1 MKKTLLLLPALMLAG
16 CQMLNYQEPTGEDT
30 AAVVFTGNEAAQPVV
45 CVPGRGFKD
54 TKISLAVKPWDTNAF
69 NELFKTMRKA
79 EQVPVT
85 VAAAQMPMPRAWV
98 TPAIAPAR
106 WPPCRVWR
114 VTTARLM
121 PGAMAPRAQMLASK
135 SQSWKGSIQGLVM
148 RKADTLAGCHDRL
161 KRCQDASVE

>member
-54 TKISLAVKPWDTNAF
+54 TKTSLAVKPWDTNAF
-69 NELFKTMRKA
+69 DELFSAMKKA

-85 VAAAQMPMPRAWV
+85 VAADGQ
-98 TPAIAPAR
+98 AR
-106 WPPCRVWR
+106 IGVVYNERDTDMRRNHCRVA
-114 VTTARLM
+114 VQFNAQAGARY
-121 PGAMAPRAQMLASK
+121 LAHFTRNDAG
-135 SQSWKGSIQGLVM
+135 QCGLEV
-148 RKADTLAGCHDRL
+148 RGEEGVQADAVPVDWDCP
-161 KRCQDASVE
+161 

>member
-69 NELFKTMRKA
+69 DELFSAMKKA

-85 VAAAQMPMPRAWV
+85 VAADGQ
-98 TPAIAPAR
+98 AR
-106 WPPCRVWR
+106 IGVVYNERDTDMRRNHCRVA
-114 VTTARLM
+114 VQFNAQAGARY
-121 PGAMAPRAQMLASK
+121 LAHFTRNDAG
-135 SQSWKGSIQGLVM
+135 QCGLEV
-148 RKADTLAGCHDRL
+148 RGEDGVQADAVPVGWDCP
-161 KRCQDASVE
+161 

>member
-85 VAAAQMPMPRAWV
+85 VAADGQTRIGVVYNERDTDMR
-98 TPAIAPAR
+98 R
-106 WPPCRVWR
+106 NHCRVA
-114 VTTARLM
+114 VQFN
-121 PGAMAPRAQMLASK
+121 AQ
-135 SQSWKGSIQGLVM
+135 
-148 RKADTLAGCHDRL
+148 ADTRYFAHFTRNEAGQCGLEVRGEEGV
-161 KRCQDASVE
+161 QADAVPVDWDCP

>member
-69 NELFKTMRKA
+69 DELFSAMKKA

-85 VAAAQMPMPRAWV
+85 VAADGQ
-98 TPAIAPAR
+98 AR
-106 WPPCRVWR
+106 IGVVYNERDTDMRRNHCRVA
-114 VTTARLM
+114 VQFNAQAGARY
-121 PGAMAPRAQMLASK
+121 LAHFTRNDAG
-135 SQSWKGSIQGLVM
+135 QCGLEV
-148 RKADTLAGCHDRL
+148 RGEEGVQADAVPVDWDCP
-161 KRCQDASVE
+161 

>member
-69 NELFKTMRKA
+69 DELFSAMKKA

-85 VAAAQMPMPRAWV
+85 VAADGQ
-98 TPAIAPAR
+98 AR
-106 WPPCRVWR
+106 IGVVYNERDSNMRRNHCRVA
-114 VTTARLM
+114 VQFNAQA
-121 PGAMAPRAQMLASK
+121 GASYFAHFTRNEAGQC
-135 SQSWKGSIQGLVM
+135 GLEV
-148 RKADTLAGCHDRL
+148 RGEEGVQADAVPVDWDCP
-161 KRCQDASVE
+161 

>member
-69 NELFKTMRKA
+69 DELFSAMKKA

-85 VAAAQMPMPRAWV
+85 VAADGQ
-98 TPAIAPAR
+98 AR
-106 WPPCRVWR
+106 IGVVYNERDTDMRRNHCRVA
-114 VTTARLM
+114 VQFN
-121 PGAMAPRAQMLASK
+121 AQAGVRYLAHFTRNDAG
-135 SQSWKGSIQGLVM
+135 QCGLEV
-148 RKADTLAGCHDRL
+148 RGEEGVQADAVPVDWDCP
-161 KRCQDASVE
+161 

>member
-69 NELFKTMRKA
+69 DELFSAMKKA

-85 VAAAQMPMPRAWV
+85 VAADGQ
-98 TPAIAPAR
+98 AR
-106 WPPCRVWR
+106 IGVVYNERDTDMRRNHCRVA
-114 VTTARLM
+114 VQFNAQAGARY
-121 PGAMAPRAQMLASK
+121 LAHFTRNDAG
-135 SQSWKGSIQGLVM
+135 QCGLEV
-148 RKADTLAGCHDRL
+148 RGEEG
-161 KRCQDASVE
+161 V

>member
-69 NELFKTMRKA
+69 DELFSAMKKA

-85 VAAAQMPMPRAWV
+85 VAADGQ
-98 TPAIAPAR
+98 AR
-106 WPPCRVWR
+106 IGVVYNERDTDMRRNHCRVA
-114 VTTARLM
+114 VQFNAQAGARY
-121 PGAMAPRAQMLASK
+121 LAHFTRNEAG
-135 SQSWKGSIQGLVM
+135 QCGLEV
-148 RKADTLAGCHDRL
+148 RGEEGVQADAVPVDWDCP
-161 KRCQDASVE
+161 

>member
-30 AAVVFTGNEAAQPVV
+30 ASVVFTGNEAAQPVV

-69 NELFKTMRKA
+69 DELFSAMKKA

-85 VAAAQMPMPRAWV
+85 VAADGQ
-98 TPAIAPAR
+98 AR
-106 WPPCRVWR
+106 IGVVYNERDTDMRRNHCRVA
-114 VTTARLM
+114 VQFNAQAGARY
-121 PGAMAPRAQMLASK
+121 LAHFTRNDAG
-135 SQSWKGSIQGLVM
+135 QCGLEV
-148 RKADTLAGCHDRL
+148 RGEEGVQADAVPVDWDCP
-161 KRCQDASVE
+161 

>member
-30 AAVVFTGNEAAQPVV
+30 ASVVFTGNEAAQPVV

-79 EQVPVT
+79 EQVPVA
-85 VAAAQMPMPRAWV
+85 VAADSQTRIGVVYNERDSNMR
-98 TPAIAPAR
+98 R
-106 WPPCRVWR
+106 NHCRVA
-114 VTTARLM
+114 VQFNAQA
-121 PGAMAPRAQMLASK
+121 GASYFAHFTRNEAGQC
-135 SQSWKGSIQGLVM
+135 GLEV
-148 RKADTLAGCHDRL
+148 RGEEGVQADAVPVDWDRP
-161 KRCQDASVE
+161 

>member
-69 NELFKTMRKA
+69 NELFKTM
-79 EQVPVT
+79 T
-85 VAAAQMPMPRAWV
+85 VSY
-98 TPAIAPAR
+98 TH
-106 WPPCRVWR
+106 
-114 VTTARLM
+114 L
-121 PGAMAPRAQMLASK
+121 
-135 SQSWKGSIQGLVM
+135 
-148 RKADTLAGCHDRL
+148 TLPTIC
-161 KRCQDASVE
+161 SV

>member
-69 NELFKTMRKA
+69 DELFSAMKKA

-85 VAAAQMPMPRAWV
+85 VAAAGQ
-98 TPAIAPAR
+98 AR
-106 WPPCRVWR
+106 IGVVYNERDTDMRRNHCRVA
-114 VTTARLM
+114 VQFN
-121 PGAMAPRAQMLASK
+121 AQ
-135 SQSWKGSIQGLVM
+135 
-148 RKADTLAGCHDRL
+148 ADTRYFAHFTRNEAGQCGLEGRGEEGV
-161 KRCQDASVE
+161 QADAVPVDWDCP

>member
-69 NELFKTMRKA
+69 DELFSAMKKA

-85 VAAAQMPMPRAWV
+85 VAADGQ
-98 TPAIAPAR
+98 AR
-106 WPPCRVWR
+106 IGVVYNERDTDMRRNHCRVA
-114 VTTARLM
+114 VQFN
-121 PGAMAPRAQMLASK
+121 AQ
-135 SQSWKGSIQGLVM
+135 
-148 RKADTLAGCHDRL
+148 ADTRYFAHFTRNEAGQCGLEVRGEEGV
-161 KRCQDASVE
+161 QADAVPVDWDCP

>member
-85 VAAAQMPMPRAWV
+85 AAADGQTRNGVVYNERDTDMR
-98 TPAIAPAR
+98 R
-106 WPPCRVWR
+106 NHCRVA
-114 VTTARLM
+114 VQFN
-121 PGAMAPRAQMLASK
+121 AQ
-135 SQSWKGSIQGLVM
+135 
-148 RKADTLAGCHDRL
+148 ADTRYFAHFTRNEAGQCGLEVRGEEGV
-161 KRCQDASVE
+161 QADAVPVDWDCP

>member
-30 AAVVFTGNEAAQPVV
+30 ASVVFTGNEAAQPVV

-79 EQVPVT
+79 EQVPVA
-85 VAAAQMPMPRAWV
+85 VAADGQTRIGVVYNERDTDMR
-98 TPAIAPAR
+98 R
-106 WPPCRVWR
+106 NHCRVA
-114 VTTARLM
+114 VQFNAQAGARY
-121 PGAMAPRAQMLASK
+121 LAHFTRNDAG
-135 SQSWKGSIQGLVM
+135 QCGLEV
-148 RKADTLAGCHDRL
+148 RGEEGVQADAVPVDWDCP
-161 KRCQDASVE
+161 